1 MSVVGLACKDRKR
14 CYEAVSRRNLEKMI
28 ADTAV
33 LPLMQGKVTGFQ
45 KQWKIP
51 GLSV

>member
-1 MSVVGLACKDRKR
+1 MSVVGLAARTGSSAMKLLAGEILK
-14 CYEAVSRRNLEKMI
+14 KMI
-28 ADTAV
+28 EDTAV

-45 KQWKIP
+45 KQWKIL